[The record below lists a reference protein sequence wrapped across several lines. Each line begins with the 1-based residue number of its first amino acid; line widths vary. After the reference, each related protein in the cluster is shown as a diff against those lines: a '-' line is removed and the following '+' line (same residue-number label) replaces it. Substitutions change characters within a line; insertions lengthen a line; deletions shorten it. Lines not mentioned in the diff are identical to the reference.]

1 MILLLRIS
9 LLACVVNSL
18 RPPCSHRLALTRVAS
33 SSTDI
38 VAKAMGP
45 NADRAIQLLRDA
57 ADDLEPR
64 EAYVFE
70 PEGPVEGVAHFI
82 GGAALGTF
90 PQVAYKALL
99 TRVAQRCG
107 VAVVATPF
115 DLTLDHDAAA
125 RTCRVAFRAEAAR
138 WRGLPRY
145 GIGHSLGAKLLLL
158 IACDDADAY
167 QKLVLLAPNNS
178 GVADSARL
186 LERLVDAAGGG
197 AGEKRPADGIDWG
210 GVLGAAFSMAG
221 LEVTPPPAETLER
234 VARLRRPARGVT
246 FVRFEDD
253 DDLDAAATLGP
264 VMSGASIDWL
274 DGGHL
279 APVFVEA
286 GGLRLGEEA
295 LVDGVADAICR
306 ALDSSAVGLL
316 E

>member
-1 MILLLRIS
+1 MWLSYRTAL
-9 LLACVVNSL
+9 
-18 RPPCSHRLALTRVAS
+18 CSIMLCDALVPLTPRSRRRHHLTRVAS

-45 NADRAIQLLRDA
+45 NADRAIQLLREA

-125 RTCRVAFRAEAAR
+125 RTCRTAFRAEAAR

-167 QKLVLLAPNNS
+167 EKLVLLAPNNS

-186 LERLVDAAGGG
+186 LERLDLVLRRDS
-197 AGEKRPADGIDWG
+197 RPAAAPSVCCDVRAGILQHRG
-210 GVLGAAFSMAG
+210 HFSTVLYS
-221 LEVTPPPAETLER
+221 
-234 VARLRRPARGVT
+234 
-246 FVRFEDD
+246 
-253 DDLDAAATLGP
+253 
-264 VMSGASIDWL
+264 
-274 DGGHL
+274 
-279 APVFVEA
+279 
-286 GGLRLGEEA
+286 
-295 LVDGVADAICR
+295 
-306 ALDSSAVGLL
+306 
-316 E
+316 